1 MTKVQT
7 DEAVIKKNPIKAQVL
22 TAVTLLAAAL
32 TVLVLVFTFV
42 VRVAAVNGIS
52 MENTL
57 QPGDR
62 LLLQSVGYTPQRGDV
77 VVTDDLIDY
86 GKPLVKRVIALGG
99 DVVDID
105 FQTGAV
111 TVNGVTLEEPYIREL
126 TLLDERQTFPLTV
139 PQGKLFLMRDNRCQS
154 KDSRSPEIGCIDE
167 RDILG
172 KAILRIFPL
181 QKIGVIQSWKMN

>member
-1 MTKVQT
+1 M
-7 DEAVIKKNPIKAQVL
+7 ENSKNRRSRDQIEWFESIVF
-22 TAVTLLAAAL
+22 AL

-86 GKPLVKRVIALGG
+86 GKPLVKRVIAVGG

-105 FQTGAV
+105 FQTGEV
-111 TVNGVTLEEPYIREL
+111 TVNGKTLEEPYIREL
-126 TLLDERQTFPLTV
+126 TLLDEGQTFPLTV
-139 PQGKLFLMRDNRCQS
+139 PQGKLFLMGDNRCQS

-172 KAILRIFPL
+172 RAILRIFPL

>member
-1 MTKVQT
+1 M
-7 DEAVIKKNPIKAQVL
+7 ENPKNSRSRDQIEWFESIVF
-22 TAVTLLAAAL
+22 AL

-86 GKPLVKRVIALGG
+86 GKPLVKRVIAVGG

-111 TVNGVTLEEPYIREL
+111 TVNGETLEEPYIREL
-126 TLLDERQTFPLTV
+126 TLLDEGQTFPHTV
-139 PQGKLFLMRDNRCQS
+139 PQGKLFLMGDNRCQS

>member
-1 MTKVQT
+1 M
-7 DEAVIKKNPIKAQVL
+7 ENSKNSRSRDQIEWFESIVF
-22 TAVTLLAAAL
+22 AL

-139 PQGKLFLMRDNRCQS
+139 PQGKLFLVGDNRCQS

>member
-1 MTKVQT
+1 M
-7 DEAVIKKNPIKAQVL
+7 ENSKNSRSRDQIEWFESIVF
-22 TAVTLLAAAL
+22 AL

-111 TVNGVTLEEPYIREL
+111 TVNGETLKEPYIREL
-126 TLLDERQTFPLTV
+126 TLLDEGQTFPLTV
-139 PQGKLFLMRDNRCQS
+139 PQGKLFLMGDNRCQS

>member
-1 MTKVQT
+1 M
-7 DEAVIKKNPIKAQVL
+7 ENSKNSRSRDQIEWFESIVF
-22 TAVTLLAAAL
+22 AL

-57 QPGDR
+57 QPGAR

-105 FQTGAV
+105 FQAGAV
-111 TVNGVTLEEPYIREL
+111 PVNGETLEEPYIREL
-126 TLLDERQTFPLTV
+126 TLLDEGQTFPLTV
-139 PQGKLFLMRDNRCQS
+139 PQGKLFLMGDNRCQS

>member
-1 MTKVQT
+1 M
-7 DEAVIKKNPIKAQVL
+7 
-22 TAVTLLAAAL
+22 
-32 TVLVLVFTFV
+32 
-42 VRVAAVNGIS
+42 
-52 MENTL
+52 
-57 QPGDR
+57 
-62 LLLQSVGYTPQRGDV
+62 GYTPQRGDV

-86 GKPLVKRVIALGG
+86 GKPLVKRVIAVGG

-111 TVNGVTLEEPYIREL
+111 TVNGETLEEPYIREL
-126 TLLDERQTFPLTV
+126 TLLDEGQTFPLTV
-139 PQGKLFLMRDNRCQS
+139 PQGKLFLMGDNRCQS

>member
-1 MTKVQT
+1 M
-7 DEAVIKKNPIKAQVL
+7 ENSKNSRSRDQIEWFESIVF
-22 TAVTLLAAAL
+22 AL

-77 VVTDDLIDY
+77 VVTDALIDY
-86 GKPLVKRVIALGG
+86 GKPLVKRVIAVGG

-111 TVNGVTLEEPYIREL
+111 TVNGKTLEEPYIREL
-126 TLLDERQTFPLTV
+126 TLLDEGQTFPLTV
-139 PQGKLFLMRDNRCQS
+139 PQGKLFLMGDNRCQS
-154 KDSRSPEIGCIDE
+154 KDSRSPVIGCIVE

>member
-1 MTKVQT
+1 M
-7 DEAVIKKNPIKAQVL
+7 ENSKNSRSRDQIEWFESIVF
-22 TAVTLLAAAL
+22 AL

-62 LLLQSVGYTPQRGDV
+62 PLLQSVGYTPQRGDV

-86 GKPLVKRVIALGG
+86 GKPLVKRVIAVGG

-111 TVNGVTLEEPYIREL
+111 TVNGETLEEPYIREI
-126 TLLDERQTFPLTV
+126 TLLDEGQTFPLTV
-139 PQGKLFLMRDNRCQS
+139 PQGKLFLMGDNRCQS

>member
-1 MTKVQT
+1 M
-7 DEAVIKKNPIKAQVL
+7 ENSKNSSSRDPIEWFESIVF
-22 TAVTLLAAAL
+22 AL

-111 TVNGVTLEEPYIREL
+111 TVNGETLEEPYIREL
-126 TLLDERQTFPLTV
+126 TLLDEGQTFPLTV
-139 PQGKLFLMRDNRCQS
+139 PQGKLFLMGDNRCQS

>member
-1 MTKVQT
+1 M
-7 DEAVIKKNPIKAQVL
+7 ENSKNSRSRDQIEWFESIVF
-22 TAVTLLAAAL
+22 AL

-77 VVTDDLIDY
+77 V
-86 GKPLVKRVIALGG
+86 
-99 DVVDID
+99 DIN

-111 TVNGVTLEEPYIREL
+111 TVNGETLEEPYIREL
-126 TLLDERQTFPLTV
+126 TLLDEGQTFPLTV
-139 PQGKLFLMRDNRCQS
+139 PQGKLFLMGDNRCQS

>member
-1 MTKVQT
+1 M
-7 DEAVIKKNPIKAQVL
+7 ENSKNSRSRDQIEWFESIVF
-22 TAVTLLAAAL
+22 AL

-86 GKPLVKRVIALGG
+86 GKPLVKRVIAVGG

-111 TVNGVTLEEPYIREL
+111 TVNGETLEEPYIREL
-126 TLLDERQTFPLTV
+126 TLLDEDQTFPLTV
-139 PQGKLFLMRDNRCQS
+139 PQGKLFLMGDNRCQS

>member
-1 MTKVQT
+1 M
-7 DEAVIKKNPIKAQVL
+7 ENSKNSRSRDQIEWFESIVF
-22 TAVTLLAAAL
+22 AL

-77 VVTDDLIDY
+77 V
-86 GKPLVKRVIALGG
+86 
-99 DVVDID
+99 DID

-111 TVNGVTLEEPYIREL
+111 TVNGETLEEPYIREL
-126 TLLDERQTFPLTV
+126 TLLDEGQTFPLTV
-139 PQGKLFLMRDNRCQS
+139 PQGKLFLMGDNRCQS

>member
-1 MTKVQT
+1 M
-7 DEAVIKKNPIKAQVL
+7 ENSKNSRSRDQIEWFESIVF
-22 TAVTLLAAAL
+22 AL

-77 VVTDDLIDY
+77 VVTDDLIVY

-126 TLLDERQTFPLTV
+126 TLLDEGQTFPLTV
-139 PQGKLFLMRDNRCQS
+139 PQGKLFLMGDNRCQS

>member
-1 MTKVQT
+1 M
-7 DEAVIKKNPIKAQVL
+7 ENSKNSRSRDQIEWFESIVF
-22 TAVTLLAAAL
+22 AL

-86 GKPLVKRVIALGG
+86 GKPLVKRVIAKGG
-99 DVVDID
+99 DTVSID
-105 FQTGAV
+105 YTTGAV
-111 TVNGVTLEEPYIREL
+111 EVNGEVLQEDYIAEPTYLGYDVE
-126 TLLDERQTFPLTV
+126 FPYTV
-139 PQGKLFLMRDNRCQS
+139 PEGAVFVMGDNRNQS
-154 KDSRSPEIGCIDE
+154 LDSRSTYVGCIDE

-172 KAILRIFPL
+172 KVLLCFMPFTDF
-181 QKIGVIQSWKMN
+181 GVVK

>member
-1 MTKVQT
+1 M
-7 DEAVIKKNPIKAQVL
+7 
-22 TAVTLLAAAL
+22 
-32 TVLVLVFTFV
+32 
-42 VRVAAVNGIS
+42 
-52 MENTL
+52 
-57 QPGDR
+57 
-62 LLLQSVGYTPQRGDV
+62 

-111 TVNGVTLEEPYIREL
+111 TVNGETLEEPYIREL
-126 TLLDERQTFPLTV
+126 TLLDEGQTFPLTV
-139 PQGKLFLMRDNRCQS
+139 PQGKLFLMGDNRCQS

>member
-1 MTKVQT
+1 M
-7 DEAVIKKNPIKAQVL
+7 ENSKNSRSRDQIEWFESIVF
-22 TAVTLLAAAL
+22 AL

-62 LLLQSVGYTPQRGDV
+62 LLLQSVGYRPQRGDV
-77 VVTDDLIDY
+77 VVTDDLIVY

-126 TLLDERQTFPLTV
+126 TLLDEGQTFPLTV
-139 PQGKLFLMRDNRCQS
+139 PQGKLFLMGDNRCQS

>member
-1 MTKVQT
+1 MENSKSRRSRDQIEWFESIVF
-7 DEAVIKKNPIKAQVL
+7 
-22 TAVTLLAAAL
+22 AL

-86 GKPLVKRVIALGG
+86 GKPLVKRVIAVGG

-105 FQTGAV
+105 FQTGEV
-111 TVNGVTLEEPYIREL
+111 TVNGKTLEEPYIREL
-126 TLLDERQTFPLTV
+126 TLLDEGQTFPLTV
-139 PQGKLFLMRDNRCQS
+139 PQGKLFLMGDNRCQS

>member
-1 MTKVQT
+1 M
-7 DEAVIKKNPIKAQVL
+7 ENSKNSRSRDQIEWFESIVF
-22 TAVTLLAAAL
+22 AL

-126 TLLDERQTFPLTV
+126 TLLDEGQTFPLTV
-139 PQGKLFLMRDNRCQS
+139 PQGKLFLMGDNRCQS
-154 KDSRSPEIGCIDE
+154 KDSRSPEIGCIDA

-181 QKIGVIQSWKMN
+181 QTIGVIQSWKMN

>member
-1 MTKVQT
+1 M
-7 DEAVIKKNPIKAQVL
+7 ENSKNSRSRDQIEWFESIVF
-22 TAVTLLAAAL
+22 AL
-32 TVLVLVFTFV
+32 TVLVLMFTFV

-111 TVNGVTLEEPYIREL
+111 TVNGETLEEPYIREL
-126 TLLDERQTFPLTV
+126 TLLDEGQTFPLTV
-139 PQGKLFLMRDNRCQS
+139 PQGKLFLMGDNRCQS

-172 KAILRIFPL
+172 KTILRIFPL

>member
-1 MTKVQT
+1 M
-7 DEAVIKKNPIKAQVL
+7 ENSKNSRSRDQIEWFESIVF
-22 TAVTLLAAAL
+22 AL

-62 LLLQSVGYTPQRGDV
+62 LLPQSVGYTPQRGEV

-111 TVNGVTLEEPYIREL
+111 TVNGETLEEPYIREL
-126 TLLDERQTFPLTV
+126 TLLDEGQTFPLTV
-139 PQGKLFLMRDNRCQS
+139 PQGKLFLMGDNRCQS

>member
-1 MTKVQT
+1 M
-7 DEAVIKKNPIKAQVL
+7 ENSKNRRSRDQIEWFESIVF
-22 TAVTLLAAAL
+22 AL

-86 GKPLVKRVIALGG
+86 GKPLVKRVIAVGG

-105 FQTGAV
+105 FQTGEV
-111 TVNGVTLEEPYIREL
+111 TVNGKTLEEPYIREL
-126 TLLDERQTFPLTV
+126 TLLDEGQTFPLTV
-139 PQGKLFLMRDNRCQS
+139 PQGKLFLMGDNRCQS